1 MNNPAIRATGQ
12 LGEYA
17 SAGRPEARTIGEI
30 MGDIVAHAQEIIR
43 SEIQLAK
50 TELRQ
55 EGAKAVQAGIISAVG
70 ATIGLFGL
78 GFLLLAC
85 VYALSIVM
93 PNWAAALIVGFM
105 LVVVAGICVML
116 GRERWQAVHK
126 PDRTIGEMKE
136 NVQWLKHP
144 TKS

>member
-1 MNNPAIRATGQ
+1 MDDPAIRATGQ

-17 SAGRPEARTIGEI
+17 STGPRDERSIGEI
-30 MGDIVAHAQEIIR
+30 MRDIMGHAQEIIR
-43 SEIQLAK
+43 SEIRLAK
-50 TELRQ
+50 TEMRE
-55 EGAKAVQAGIISAVG
+55 EGAKAARAGIAGAVG
-70 ATIGLFGL
+70 AVVGLYGL

-93 PNWAAALIVGFM
+93 PNWAAALIVGFVLAVM
-105 LVVVAGICVML
+105 GGIGLLM
-116 GRERWQAVHK
+116 GRERWRSVHK